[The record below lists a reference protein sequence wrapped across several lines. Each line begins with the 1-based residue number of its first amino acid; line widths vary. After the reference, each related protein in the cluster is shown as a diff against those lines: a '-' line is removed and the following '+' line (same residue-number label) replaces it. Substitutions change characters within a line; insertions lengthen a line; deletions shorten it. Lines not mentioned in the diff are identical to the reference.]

1 MATNFLNFTKHAVA
15 GSSKLKAT
23 VAGHIFN
30 IKVAENTDNGTI
42 VSKGE
47 YVEPEVYAAAA
58 APNTF
63 EGLVVEQ
70 AANGNW
76 YVEVVVPADAILLLN
91 VPLIYEEGTSQ
102 MQNESNFF
110 NAANDIVRGYELYKH
125 DIFELS
131 AEGFDGTVE
140 KGDTV
145 KVDAT
150 SKKLKKQTQQQPAG

>member
-1 MATNFLNFTKHAVA
+1 MATNFLNFENKHAVA

-23 VAGHIFN
+23 VAGHIYN
-30 IKVAENTDNGTI
+30 ILVEEATDNGTI
-42 VSKGE
+42 VAKGA
-47 YVEPEVYAAAA
+47 YVEPEVYKAAA
-58 APNTF
+58 APAGF
-63 EGLVVEQ
+63 EAVVLDK

-76 YVEVVVPADAILLLN
+76 YVEVVTPADAVLLLN
-91 VPLIYEEGTSQ
+91 VPMIYEEGSAQ

-110 NAANDIVRGYELYKH
+110 NAAGDIVRGYELYKN

-131 AEGFDGTVE
+131 AAGFDGNVA

-150 SKKLKKQTQQQPAG
+150 SKKLKKKQA